1 MNDPLLPILCA
12 VKSRQVHS
20 DDVFTLE
27 IEAPAH
33 YPAFGAGQFNML
45 YMPGAGEAAIS
56 ISGDP
61 ASSGSLIHTIR
72 AVGNVTDLLG
82 KCRNGDRIGIRG
94 PFGKSWPLAAA
105 KGKDLV
111 LVAGGIGMAPLRPV
125 LYQALAERDC
135 YNRIVLFYG
144 ARTPADILYADEF
157 MAWKQRGLLDLFV
170 SVDTA
175 AGDWA
180 GDVGVITGLIPR
192 AKVEAVN
199 SVAMICGPEI
209 MIRFSVNKLREL
221 GLSRKQIHISL
232 ERNMKC
238 AVGFCG
244 HCQLGPHFICKDGP
258 VFSYDQV
265 ESLLMAQGF

>member
-1 MNDPLLPILCA
+1 MNDPLLPSLCA
-12 VKSRQVHS
+12 VKSRRQHS

-27 IEAPAH
+27 IEPPVH

-45 YMPGAGEAAIS
+45 YIPGAGEAAIS

-61 ASSGSLIHTIR
+61 ANADSLIHTIR
-72 AVGNVTDLLG
+72 AVGSVTGLLG
-82 KCRNGDRIGIRG
+82 KCSSGDRIGLRG
-94 PFGKSWPLAAA
+94 PFGKSWPLEAAM
-105 KGKDLV
+105 GKDLV

-125 LYQALAERDC
+125 LYQALAERDR
-135 YNRIVLFYG
+135 YRRIVLLYG
-144 ARTPADILYADEF
+144 ARTPADILYADEL
-157 MAWKQRGLLDLFV
+157 MAWKRQGLLDLFV
-170 SVDTA
+170 SVDIDA
-175 AGDWA
+175 EDWA

-192 AKVEAVN
+192 ARVEADN

-221 GLSRKQIHISL
+221 GLSTKEIHVSL

-244 HCQLGPHFICKDGP
+244 HCQLGTQFICKDGP
-258 VFSYDQV
+258 VFAYDQV